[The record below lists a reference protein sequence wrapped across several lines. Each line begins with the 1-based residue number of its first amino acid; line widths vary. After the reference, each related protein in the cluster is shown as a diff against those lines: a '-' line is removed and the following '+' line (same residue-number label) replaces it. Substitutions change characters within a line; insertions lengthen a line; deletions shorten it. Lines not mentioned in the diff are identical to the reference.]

1 MLFSIY
7 FERVLQRQKWF
18 WSICSRVSP
27 QQSRIGCTVGQMSGK
42 QISIWV
48 TQEMATRFFVTLS
61 KNEELPRC
69 AKFRKPCT
77 SPRVWDI
84 FAHTHPNPH
93 RMYASKFA
101 FEWSKTR
108 IKRART
114 EKNRISNHES
124 HCLFST
130 FSSPYKINKVQR
142 DWNWIG
148 KMAFSW
154 KLVKSH
160 FCATILLN
168 SIHRI
173 WYFIPIHRHSTFL
186 PLHSSVCTFCSAQFS
201 HGFTQTQCLAPFA
214 YGASVLFKL

>member
-1 MLFSIY
+1 
-7 FERVLQRQKWF
+7 
-18 WSICSRVSP
+18 
-27 QQSRIGCTVGQMSGK
+27 MSGK

-173 WYFIPIHRHSTFL
+173 WYFYPDTSTFYL
-186 PLHSSVCTFCSAQFS
+186 SAVAFI
-201 HGFTQTQCLAPFA
+201 GL
-214 YGASVLFKL
+214 YVLFGAFFAWFHPNPVPSSFCLRCFCAVQTITFNQLHFIAI